1 MTFLIS
7 FLDKQSGIAE
17 LHQLNSTFVT
27 IKWSHLW
34 PSITEWPSICV
45 KEFQIV
51 INDQP
56 VLEYND
62 ADDNVVVT
70 NSYNALVIDSTE
82 KNIQVPSC
90 EELEIKVRL
99 KVVDTENI
107 SDNNSQEEE
116 DWISS
121 DVNPQNRTIRTYK
134 SPQFKKDAK
143 INIEYIIDNANNVL
157 DLQSI
162 SVKGSF
168 YDIVE
173 DFECRRV
180 EKIELM
186 VRKIGSD
193 EWMFVQDF
201 ENIQILNMEVTGRYI
216 HIQLFVYKGL

>member
-1 MTFLIS
+1 M
-7 FLDKQSGIAE
+7 
-17 LHQLNSTFVT
+17 
-27 IKWSHLW
+27 
-34 PSITEWPSICV
+34 
-45 KEFQIV
+45 

-56 VLEYND
+56 VLEYD
-62 ADDNVVVT
+62 ADVA
-70 NSYNALVIDSTE
+70 NAIEIDSTE
-82 KNIQVPSC
+82 KYIQVPSC

-143 INIEYIIDNANNVL
+143 INVEYIIDNANNVL

>member
-1 MTFLIS
+1 MTLSLS

-27 IKWSHLW
+27 VKWSHLW

-45 KEFQIV
+45 REFQIV

-56 VLEYND
+56 VLEYD
-62 ADDNVVVT
+62 ADDVA
-70 NSYNALVIDSTE
+70 NAIEIDSTE

-90 EELEIKVRL
+90 EELEIKVKL
-99 KVVDTENI
+99 KVS
-107 SDNNSQEEE
+107 SDNSQ

-121 DVNPQNRTIRTYK
+121 DVNPQNRTISTYK

-143 INIEYIIDNANNVL
+143 INVEYIIDNANML

-162 SVKGSF
+162 RVKGSF

-173 DFECRRV
+173 DYECRRV

-186 VRKIGSD
+186 VRKFKSE
-193 EWMFVQDF
+193 EWLFIQDF
-201 ENIQILNMEVTGRYI
+201 ENIQVLEMVVEGMCIFSC
-216 HIQLFVYKGL
+216 LFTSKLVLFYTEF

>member
-1 MTFLIS
+1 M
-7 FLDKQSGIAE
+7 
-17 LHQLNSTFVT
+17 
-27 IKWSHLW
+27 
-34 PSITEWPSICV
+34 
-45 KEFQIV
+45 

-56 VLEYND
+56 VLEYD
-62 ADDNVVVT
+62 ADDVA
-70 NSYNALVIDSTE
+70 NAIEIDSTE
-82 KNIQVPSC
+82 KYIQVPSC
-90 EELEIKVRL
+90 EELEIKVKL
-99 KVVDTENI
+99 KVS
-107 SDNNSQEEE
+107 SDNSQ

-121 DVNPQNRTIRTYK
+121 DVNPQNRTISTYK

-143 INIEYIIDNANNVL
+143 INVEYIIDNANNVL

>member
-1 MTFLIS
+1 M
-7 FLDKQSGIAE
+7 
-17 LHQLNSTFVT
+17 
-27 IKWSHLW
+27 
-34 PSITEWPSICV
+34 
-45 KEFQIV
+45 

-56 VLEYND
+56 VLEYD
-62 ADDNVVVT
+62 ADDVA
-70 NSYNALVIDSTE
+70 NAIEIDSTE

-90 EELEIKVRL
+90 EELEIKVKL
-99 KVVDTENI
+99 KVN
-107 SDNNSQEEE
+107 SDNSQ

-121 DVNPQNRTIRTYK
+121 DVNPQNRTISTYK

-143 INIEYIIDNANNVL
+143 INVEYIIDNANNVL

>member
-90 EELEIKVRL
+90 EELEIKVKL
-99 KVVDTENI
+99 KVS
-107 SDNNSQEEE
+107 SDNSQ

-143 INIEYIIDNANNVL
+143 INVEYIIDNANNVL